1 MAEFLFLKTLFNP
14 RPNTPPQP
22 VDDSQPLEGELHG
35 VAKKP
40 VPSRPI
46 FVEDA
51 EDEYFQE
58 SQDVQYPGEEPHQ
71 EPGEPGLNALDALD
85 ILQKFKDHG
94 LLSNDTQ
101 DTALDSDSQEVP
113 ALGAM
118 ESLEVLES
126 FKAHGLLE
134 PAAEDR
140 PEPVDEDLP
149 EPDLPEPVDENLP
162 KPDLPEPVDENLP
175 QPGLP
180 EPVDENDPE
189 LENDRADEPAVEPA
203 IADLAEG
210 PSEPDNRRA
219 EKCPPTDKQQQQ
231 LERKRANSRAWHAKW
246 ESKGVLKKQKTEDA
260 AQPEAPAPSAA
271 SASASATPAER
282 GPETF
287 SSLHEARN
295 FFVADWIR
303 RSDMPQSKERH
314 AAACKAWMESHLRAN
329 FMASRQQ
336 IQK

>member
-1 MAEFLFLKTLFNP
+1 MKTHFNP

-71 EPGEPGLNALDALD
+71 EPREPDLSVWDALDA
-85 ILQKFKDHG
+85 LQKFKDHG

-203 IADLAEG
+203 IADLLNELAEG

-219 EKCPPTDKQQQQ
+219 EKRPPTDKQQQQ

-260 AQPEAPAPSAA
+260 AEPEAPAASAA
-271 SASASATPAER
+271 SASDSAAPAER